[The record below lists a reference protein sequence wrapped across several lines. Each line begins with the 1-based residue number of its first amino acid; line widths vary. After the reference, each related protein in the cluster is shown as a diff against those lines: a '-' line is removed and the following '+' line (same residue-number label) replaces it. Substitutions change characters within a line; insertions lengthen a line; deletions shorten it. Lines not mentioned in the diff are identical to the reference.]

1 MDMIDILRGERVRLT
16 AMRPDDAATLA
27 CWWDQG
33 AFMRHYDSTPA
44 VARTEA
50 QIAKSIEEH
59 QTRAEA
65 FLLAIRRSD
74 DDALLGQLEFD
85 GISWP
90 HRTTFFSIVILDPEQ
105 RGQGYGQEAL
115 ELGLRFAFHEINL
128 HRVALTVFA
137 YNTRAIALYE
147 RLGFVHEGTH
157 REFLE
162 RDGQRH
168 DMLLYGLL
176 RGEWEGRVTGAGD
189 RE

>member
-1 MDMIDILRGERVRLT
+1 MEMTDILRGERVRLT
-16 AMRPDDAATLA
+16 AMRTEDAAMLA
-27 CWWDQG
+27 RWWDEG
-33 AFMRHYDSTPA
+33 AFMRHLDTTPA
-44 VARTEA
+44 VSMTEA
-50 QIAKSIEEH
+50 QIARNIENH
-59 QTRAEA
+59 QGRSDC
-65 FLLAIRRSD
+65 FLFAIRRTD
-74 DDALLGQLEFD
+74 DDALLGQLELD

-90 HRTTFFSIVILDPEQ
+90 HRTTYLMIVILDPGQ

-115 ELGLRFAFHEINL
+115 ELGLRFAFHELNL

-137 YNTRAIALYE
+137 YNTRAITLYE

-176 RGEWEGRVTGAGD
+176 RPEWEATRGD
-189 RE
+189 R

>member
-1 MDMIDILRGERVRLT
+1 MEITDILRGDRVRLT
-16 AMRPDDAATLA
+16 AMRPDDAATLTR
-27 CWWDQG
+27 WWDEG
-33 AFMRHYDSTPA
+33 AFMRLYDSVPA
-44 VARTEA
+44 IPRTEE
-50 QIAKSIEEH
+50 QIRKNIEEH
-59 QTRAEA
+59 QARDDS
-65 FLLAIRRSD
+65 FQLAIRRLGD
-74 DDALLGQLEFD
+74 DTLLGQLEFD

-90 HRTTFFSIVILDPEQ
+90 HRTTFFSVVILDPAQ

-176 RGEWEGRVTGAGD
+176 RHEWEAR
-189 RE
+189 R

>member
-1 MDMIDILRGERVRLT
+1 VEINDILRGERVRLT
-16 AMRPDDAATLA
+16 AMQPDDAATLA
-27 CWWDQG
+27 RWWDAG
-33 AFMRHYDSTPA
+33 NFMRLYDSIPA
-44 VARTEA
+44 IPRSEA
-50 QIAKSIEEH
+50 QIRKGIEDH
-59 QTRAEA
+59 QARDDT
-65 FLLAIRRSD
+65 FQLAIRRIGD
-74 DDALLGQLEFD
+74 DSLLGQLEFD

-115 ELGLRFAFHEINL
+115 ELGLRFAFHELNL

-176 RGEWEGRVTGAGD
+176 RREWEERGMGD
-189 RE
+189 EG

>member
-1 MDMIDILRGERVRLT
+1 METDDILRGERVRLT
-16 AMRPDDAATLA
+16 AMQPGDAAMLA
-27 CWWDQG
+27 RWWEQG

-44 VARTEA
+44 VPRTEA
-50 QIAKSIEEH
+50 QIIKDIEDH
-59 QTRAEA
+59 QTKTDAY
-65 FLLAIRRSD
+65 LLAIRRLD
-74 DDALLGQLEFD
+74 DDGLLGQLEFD

-115 ELGLRFAFHEINL
+115 ELGLRFAFHELNL

-137 YNTRAIALYE
+137 YNTRAVALYE

-176 RGEWEGRVTGAGD
+176 RHEWEASR
-189 RE
+189 